1 MKTHFTLLL
10 LLCGISYNA
19 SAQNSIPNASFENWN
34 STSYEVPSNYLISS
48 NNRTFQKLGI
58 FNIIKTADSYQGTSA
73 VKLTT
78 LSSENDTIGAYLANS
93 SSDLGPDPSTWQGG
107 IPYNQRPTGVKGYYK
122 CNITYKDSA
131 LIGIV
136 LKKSGSLLAF
146 KMIAL
151 GGLKTDYTP
160 FEFSIP
166 TLTQDPDTII
176 FVATSSN
183 LMKFN
188 GIPGST
194 ITLDNISL
202 LGVSSQPDL
211 LNGDFEEWTTQ
222 QTPLIPTGWNSDEEG
237 LSAVRAI
244 DKYDG
249 QYALELRTLKF
260 RDDNGEYKA
269 STGWAQIG
277 TWNDATQSFTNGFPC
292 NKQNDILTFYY
303 KYTPTVT
310 GSKATANIN
319 LNKNGR
325 QVGGMWMELEAT
337 NTYKYFEV
345 PFSTMEIPD
354 EASISFQSNNNE
366 TLSLNDVG
374 SVLKVDKLAFK
385 SELTNIPESKANNE
399 SVKLYP
405 MPFKTSCTLEIN
417 PTLDISGMQLSIYN
431 SAGSLVRQ
439 DKITNYQTTIYKGN
453 LVSGTYLLEVIK
465 DKATIFNKKI
475 IVE

>member
-1 MKTHFTLLL
+1 MKTHLTLLL

-48 NNRTFQKLGI
+48 NSRTFQKLGV
-58 FNIIKTADSYQGTSA
+58 FNIIKTTDSYQGTSA

-107 IPYNQRPTGVKGYYK
+107 ILYNQRPTGVKGYYK
-122 CNITYKDSA
+122 CNITYMDSA

-151 GGLKTDYTP
+151 GGIKTDYTP
-160 FEFSIP
+160 FEFDIP
-166 TLTQDPDTII
+166 SLDQDPDTII

-211 LNGDFEEWTTQ
+211 LNGNFEEWTTQ

-237 LSAVRAI
+237 LSAVRTI

-260 RDDNGEYKA
+260 RDDNGAYKA

-277 TWNDATQSFTNGFPC
+277 TWNNATQSFINGFPC

-303 KYTPTVT
+303 KYAPTVA
-310 GSKATANIN
+310 GSKATANIT
-319 LNKNGR
+319 LNKDGR
-325 QVGGMWMELEAT
+325 HVGGMWMELEAT
-337 NTYKYFEV
+337 DTYKYFEV

-374 SVLKVDKLAFK
+374 STLIIDKLSFK
-385 SELTNIPESKANNE
+385 SEATNVPENKAENAL
-399 SVKLYP
+399 VKLYP
-405 MPFKTSCTLEIN
+405 IPFRTSSTLEIS
-417 PTLDISGMQLSIYN
+417 PQLDISGMQVNIYN

-453 LVSGTYLLEVIK
+453 LSSGTYLFEISK
-465 DKATIFNKKI
+465 GKITIFNEKVI
-475 IVE
+475 IE